1 MAYIQKE
8 FPLLM
13 IERKANKNKEMSFFS
28 VTLVKVYTVP
38 NIPHCQGAEEMA
50 IVGDGN
56 NLEVEITKQRNIIE
70 WSKGCRW
77 ISV

>member
-8 FPLLM
+8 FPLLV

-28 VTLVKVYTVP
+28 VTLVKVY
-38 NIPHCQGAEEMA
+38 NCQGAEEMA
-50 IVGDGN
+50 VVGDGN

-77 ISV
+77 IPV